1 MTTVT
6 QTTYASTVT
15 QTDDAHTIEVTEL
28 VLPGVGYVSSD
39 QVDYLVV
46 CTQAA
51 YDALSPPDPLTLY
64 IIRN

>member
-1 MTTVT
+1 MSHTVT
-6 QTTYASTVT
+6 QTAES
-15 QTDDAHTIEVTEL
+15 HTIEVSEL

-39 QVDYLVV
+39 DVDYLVV

-51 YDALSPPDPLTLY
+51 YDALSPPNPLTLY

>member
-1 MTTVT
+1 M
-6 QTTYASTVT
+6 S
-15 QTDDAHTIEVTEL
+15 AHTITQTSTSHTIEETEL

-39 QVDYLVV
+39 DVDYLVV

-51 YDALSPPDPLTLY
+51 YDALPTPDPLTLY